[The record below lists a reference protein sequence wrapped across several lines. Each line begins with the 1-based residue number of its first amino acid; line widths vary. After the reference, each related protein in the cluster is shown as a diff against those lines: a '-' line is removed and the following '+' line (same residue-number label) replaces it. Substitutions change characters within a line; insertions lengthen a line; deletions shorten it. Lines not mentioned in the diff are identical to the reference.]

1 MAVIVNRGFLMAIIH
16 RSALVMHSCQQM
28 YQLIN
33 DIYAYPKFVPDCA
46 DSKIIEQS
54 DRAMTAALLVAKGGL
69 KKWFTTKNTL
79 TPNEQVQLELV
90 DGPFKKLIGQWQ
102 LTELSEQA
110 CKVELRLDYEFSSKM
125 IELAFG
131 KVFTHL
137 ANNMVQAF
145 INRAKEVY
153 GAHV

>member
-1 MAVIVNRGFLMAIIH
+1 MATIH
-16 RSALVMHSCQQM
+16 RSALVMHNCQQM

-33 DIYAYPKFVPDCA
+33 DVNAYPNFVPDCA
-46 DSKIIEQS
+46 DSKIIEQTENS
-54 DRAMTAALLVAKGGL
+54 MTAALLVAKGGL

-79 TPNEQVQLELV
+79 TPSNKVELKLV
-90 DGPFKKLIGQWQ
+90 DGPFKQLIGQWQ

-110 CKVELRLDYEFSSKM
+110 CKVELRLDYEFSNKM